1 LSNFSKL
8 GDSRSLLLKRV
19 LQDRQTTQKRKKEH
33 LDLALNGD
41 MSSRSLTSGFERY
54 SFVHQALPEMNLGS
68 VDARISLFGRSLRSP
83 IVISSMVGGIDEAL
97 DLNRNLAA
105 AAEELGIAMGVGSQ
119 RCGLDDPDAINSYL
133 VRDVAPNILLF
144 ANLGA
149 VQLNYGYSVDH
160 CRRAVDMIGADVL
173 VLHLNPLQEALQ
185 PEGNTDFEGLLGK
198 IEIVCRELEVPVVL
212 KEVGFGISGDVA
224 ARLLDAGVSGIDVA
238 GAGGTSFSCIELSRA
253 AGSDDNNAFSEWGI
267 TTAESL
273 KMVRLAAP
281 NLPVIAS
288 GGIRTGVEVAKAI
301 ALGADAAGIGAP
313 LLKSA
318 ASSASDVVRQLDS
331 IVKDLRIAM
340 FCTGCSTIDRLKN
353 TNLLVQRN

>member
-1 LSNFSKL
+1 
-8 GDSRSLLLKRV
+8 
-19 LQDRQTTQKRKKEH
+19 
-33 LDLALNGD
+33 
-41 MSSRSLTSGFERY
+41 
-54 SFVHQALPEMNLGS
+54 
-68 VDARISLFGRSLRSP
+68 
-83 IVISSMVGGIDEAL
+83 MVGGIDEAL
-97 DLNRNLAA
+97 VLNRNLAV
-105 AAEELGIAMGVGSQ
+105 AAEELGLAMGVGSQ
-119 RCGLDDPDAINSYL
+119 RCGLDDPGSIVSYL
-133 VRDVAPNILLF
+133 VRDVAPDILLF

-185 PEGNTDFEGLLGK
+185 PEGNADFEGLLGK
-198 IEIVCRELEVPVVL
+198 IETVCRELEVPVVV
-212 KEVGFGISGDVA
+212 KEVGFGISRDVA
-224 ARLLDAGVSGIDVA
+224 ARLVDAGVAGIDVA
-238 GAGGTSFSCIELSRA
+238 GAGGTSFSCIEISRA
-253 AGSDDNNAFSEWGI
+253 AGADHNDAFSEWGI
-267 TTAESL
+267 ATAESL

-318 ASSASDVVRQLDS
+318 ANSASDVVQQLS
-331 IVKDLRIAM
+331 GIVKDLRIAM
-340 FCTGCSTIDRLKN
+340 FCTGCSTIDELKN